1 MQQIIINNCTKNV
14 VVHIVEK
21 LFNQSL
27 LLVVE
32 FFFFFL
38 RGHSWAKSL
47 DVKYIKKPNFVATFC
62 ILY

>member
-1 MQQIIINNCTKNV
+1 MQQIIIDNCAKNV

-32 FFFFFL
+32 FFLLFFF
-38 RGHSWAKSL
+38 
-47 DVKYIKKPNFVATFC
+47 F
-62 ILY
+62 